1 MRSFVIMTLISIL
14 SAFATHYYGI
24 KISYADIKDYCGVLI
39 MLSGM
44 IFTIM
49 GIWIAFIYPNAIK
62 KLSDPN
68 RIETADFSETLND
81 TRRLESIVNSVMSS
95 GFVAVVIAALFFM
108 KIILSSFASLP
119 ALREVLMSSVFGVV
133 VFITLLQFRS
143 VWSVLRANYLF
154 IEELHHK
161 REVQERKN
169 DF

>member
-14 SAFATHYYGI
+14 SAFAVYYYGI
-24 KISYADIKDYCGVLI
+24 DISYADIKDYCSVLI

-108 KIILSSFASLP
+108 KIIFSSFASIP
-119 ALREVLMSSVFGVV
+119 AFRELMMTSAFGVV

-161 REVQERKN
+161 REVQERRN